1 MAGRHRRVGGEDDVR
16 GDDAQRFVRRQA
28 LALHPL
34 PRELERREGAVAF
47 VQVGDAGRVA
57 ERPQRPRAADAE
69 QQLLA
74 DAGPLVAAV
83 EPRRQ
88 LAVLGRVAFDIRVEQ
103 EQRAAPH
110 RHGPYARRDRA
121 GAGLDADGDGAAVL
135 RRRRTDRQRRGVD
148 VEVLLLLAHL
158 VVEAL
163 PEVALVVVEADADQR
178 DAEVGGRL
186 DVIAGQDAEAARVD
200 RQRLVQ
206 PELGGEVGDRPRP
219 QDAGVAFA
227 PGVAR
232 PQIFLEAS
240 VGVVDAAVQGQLRG
254 ALVDG
259 RDRQLLQ
266 QRDRIVPE
274 TAPQAGIEVA
284 EQAGRVLVPAPPQ
297 VAGQA
302 AQALLRRR
310 DELPLGAGQADD
322 VRELVPGRADGR
334 DHGGIER
341 PRGYGLHHQHAL
353 QQAAVD
359 ERDAEERAIRILA
372 GVLEVLE
379 ARMRGRVVHDQ
390 RPQLLGDE
398 ADQAFVEPHADPA
411 DAIGLQADGGG
422 EDQVRAVRAEQVDG
436 ADVGAEA
443 ALNELDDVGQRLG
456 GVAGHRGEA
465 ADVVERPGGRRRGK
479 RGGVAHGLW
488 SLLCRRVPSG
498 PAEAASWR
506 TG

>member
-1 MAGRHRRVGGEDDVR
+1 MLRPTGTVHTR
-16 GDDAQRFVRRQA
+16 
-28 LALHPL
+28 
-34 PRELERREGAVAF
+34 
-47 VQVGDAGRVA
+47 A
-57 ERPQRPRAADAE
+57 EI
-69 QQLLA
+69 
-74 DAGPLVAAV
+74 G
-83 EPRRQ
+83 
-88 LAVLGRVAFDIRVEQ
+88 
-103 EQRAAPH
+103 
-110 RHGPYARRDRA
+110 A

-135 RRRRTDRQRRGVD
+135 RRRRPDRQRRGVD

-206 PELGGEVGDRPRP
+206 PELGREVGDRPRP
-219 QDAGVAFA
+219 QHAGVALA

-232 PQIFLEAS
+232 PEVFLEAA
-240 VGVVDAAVQGQLRG
+240 VGVVDAAVQRQLRG

-310 DELPLGAGQADD
+310 DELALGAGQADD

-334 DHGGIER
+334 DHGADRTPARSTVCTTSTPCSR
-341 PRGYGLHHQHAL
+341 PRSMSGTPRNERYGSSPASLKYL
-353 QQAAVD
+353 K
-359 ERDAEERAIRILA
+359 RGCA
-372 GVLEVLE
+372 G
-379 ARMRGRVVHDQ
+379 ASSTISGCSSSATRPTRPSSSRMRI
-390 RPQLLGDE
+390 RPTLS
-398 ADQAFVEPHADPA
+398 
-411 DAIGLQADGGG
+411 GLRPM
-422 EDQVRAVRAEQVDG
+422 V
-436 ADVGAEA
+436 A
-443 ALNELDDVGQRLG
+443 ARI
-456 GVAGHRGEA
+456 RF
-465 ADVVERPGGRRRGK
+465 ER
-479 RGGVAHGLW
+479 
-488 SLLCRRVPSG
+488 SG
-498 PAEAASWR
+498 PSR
-506 TG
+506 